1 MPHTKLARVAQYL
14 SVIGLLVSC
23 AAIARAAEPAV
34 QPSSSNAP
42 AVKVTI
48 YPILIQAPI
57 FGATIELPALPSF
70 PGGGEGGRFSGST
83 DAALNSAYGGGV
95 SVEGRRWFAEA
106 NGTWAGLGAERD
118 LPRLSVDS
126 DVVLFDGR
134 AGIRLFDGVSATA
147 GFRRVSVDLHA
158 SMTLPTIDRTLE
170 ASANPGLWDPLVGLD
185 WRGNLGRRWTL
196 NLNAEGGGFG
206 VGADVDVS
214 ADALANWHVARHVDL
229 RLGYRM
235 LYYKLTVSDV
245 SVGAFQRTLVSKQT
259 LHGPAI
265 GLGIVF

>member
-14 SVIGLLVSC
+14 SVICLFVSC
-23 AAIARAAEPAV
+23 ATTARAAEPAAP
-34 QPSSSNAP
+34 PSSSSAP

-57 FGATIELPALPSF
+57 FGATIELPALPSI
-70 PGGGEGGRFSGST
+70 PGEGGRFSGST
-83 DAALNSAYGGGV
+83 DAGLNSAYGGGL

-106 NGTWAGLGAERD
+106 NGFWAGLGAERD
-118 LPRLSVDS
+118 LPRVSVDS
-126 DVVLFDGR
+126 DVNVLDGR
-134 AGIRLFDGVSATA
+134 AGVRLFDGISATV
-147 GFRRVSVDLHA
+147 GFRRLSVDLDA
-158 SMTLPTIDRTLE
+158 SLALPELGRTLE
-170 ASANPGLWDPLVGLD
+170 GHTNPAVWDPLVGVD
-185 WRGNLGRRWTL
+185 WRGNLSPRWTL

-206 VGADVDVS
+206 VGADVDAS

-229 RLGYRM
+229 RLGYRF
-235 LYYKLTVSDV
+235 LYYKLTVADV
-245 SVGAFQRTLVSKQT
+245 AIGSLQRTLVSKQT